1 MNEPEG
7 ISTPAAEAPLE
18 IVRPVGTWVIGGF
31 LLIVVV
37 TIWFL
42 VSVLF
47 MHRAGGNIPS

>member
-1 MNEPEG
+1 MSEPHE
-7 ISTPAAEAPLE
+7 ISAPADEAPLE

-31 LLIVVV
+31 LLVVVV